1 MDGAGGRGARR
12 RLGPLSRAASC
23 FRPKLPMIVTT
34 LMLHELD
41 ATAHRSSHL
50 SVVPFERVVL
60 ETLSDVGVAFT
71 SERQL
76 DPVLDRLLGTALQV
90 VRADAGSVMLLSRER
105 DTLVVVAARGP
116 RARTILG
123 TRQPADRSVA
133 GWALRAGETVL
144 LHGSAE
150 LSPVS
155 DHPRELASSV
165 VVPLALSGRL
175 VGVLNASRE
184 PGAPRMDEQTARL
197 LELLANQ
204 AAILIDNAQM
214 LDELQRK
221 DQRLEQLVD
230 QLLGETG
237 RRPATSVELLAP
249 LTRREQQV
257 LELLVDGLTNREIA
271 MRLVVEPD
279 TIKDHVQSIIK
290 KLGATDRTH
299 AAVIAVRGGIVL

>member
-1 MDGAGGRGARR
+1 M
-12 RLGPLSRAASC
+12 
-23 FRPKLPMIVTT
+23 
-34 LMLHELD
+34 
-41 ATAHRSSHL
+41 
-50 SVVPFERVVL
+50 
-60 ETLSDVGVAFT
+60 
-71 SERQL
+71 
-76 DPVLDRLLGTALQV
+76 LGTALHI

-105 DTLVVVAARGP
+105 DTLVVVAARGA

-144 LHGSAE
+144 LHGSAHE
-150 LSPVS
+150 QGLS

-175 VGVLNASRE
+175 VGVMNASRE
-184 PGAPRMDEQTARL
+184 PGAARMDDYARA

-257 LELLVDGLTNREIA
+257 LEQLVDGLTNREIA
-271 MRLVVEPD
+271 LRLVVEPD
-279 TIKDHVQSIIK
+279 TVKDHVQSIIK

-299 AAVIAVRGGIVL
+299 AAVIAVRGGLVS

>member
-1 MDGAGGRGARR
+1 MIGA
-12 RLGPLSRAASC
+12 S
-23 FRPKLPMIVTT
+23 
-34 LMLHELD
+34 LMLHEL
-41 ATAHRSSHL
+41 APSRSALAGTAVLAGRA
-50 SVVPFERVVL
+50 ERVVL
-60 ETLSDVGVAFT
+60 DTLADIGVAFT
-71 SERQL
+71 NERQL
-76 DPVLDRLLGTALQV
+76 DPVLDRILGTALQV
-90 VRADAGSVMLLSRER
+90 VHADAGSVMLLSRER

-123 TRQPADRSVA
+123 TRQPADRSIA

-144 LHGSAE
+144 LHGGAYPGAVTHPS
-150 LSPVS
+150 S
-155 DHPRELASSV
+155 DHPRDLASSV

-184 PGAPRMDEQTARL
+184 PGAPRMDESSARL

-204 AAILIDNAQM
+204 AAIFIDSVQM

-257 LELLVDGLTNREIA
+257 LEQLVDGLTNREIA

-279 TIKDHVQSIIK
+279 TVKDHVQSIIK

-299 AAVIAVRGGIVL
+299 AAVIAVRGGIVS

>member
-1 MDGAGGRGARR
+1 M
-12 RLGPLSRAASC
+12 
-23 FRPKLPMIVTT
+23 FQ
-34 LMLHELD
+34 E
-41 ATAHRSSHL
+41 
-50 SVVPFERVVL
+50 VVPIRTGLVTSVPFDRVVL
-60 ETLSDVGVAFT
+60 DTLSDVGIAFT

-76 DPVLDRLLGTALQV
+76 EPVLDQLLGSALQV
-90 VRADAGSVMLLSRER
+90 VQADAGSVMLLSRER

-116 RARTILG
+116 RAQTILG
-123 TRQPADRSVA
+123 TRQPANRSVA

-144 LHGSAE
+144 LHGSANE
-150 LSPVS
+150 QPSS

-184 PGAPRMDEQTARL
+184 PGAPRMDEPAARL

-214 LDELQRK
+214 LEELQRK

-237 RRPATSVELLAP
+237 RRPATSLDLLAP

-257 LELLVDGLTNREIA
+257 MELLVDGLTNREIA
-271 MRLVVEPD
+271 LRLVVEPD
-279 TIKDHVQSIIK
+279 TVKDHVQSIIK

-299 AAVIAVRGGIVL
+299 AAVIAVRGGLVS

>member
-1 MDGAGGRGARR
+1 
-12 RLGPLSRAASC
+12 LLT
-23 FRPKLPMIVTT
+23 LP
-34 LMLHELD
+34 
-41 ATAHRSSHL
+41 
-50 SVVPFERVVL
+50 PERVVL
-60 ETLSDVGVAFT
+60 DALSDVGASFT
-71 SERQL
+71 NERQL
-76 DPVLDRLLGTALQV
+76 DPALDRLLSTALHV
-90 VRADAGSVMLLSRER
+90 VRADAGSLMLLSRER

-116 RARTILG
+116 RARAILG
-123 TRQPADRSVA
+123 SRQPADRSVA

-144 LHGSAE
+144 LHGGAYVEPS
-150 LSPVS
+150 S
-155 DHPRELASSV
+155 DHPRELASSI

-175 VGVLNASRE
+175 VGVMNASRE
-184 PGAPRMDEQTARL
+184 PGTSRMDEAAVRL

-204 AAILIDNAQM
+204 AAILIDSAQM

-237 RRPATSVELLAP
+237 RRPATSIELLAP

-271 MRLVVEPD
+271 LRLVVEPD
-279 TIKDHVQSIIK
+279 TVKDHVQSIIK

-299 AAVIAVRGGIVL
+299 AAVIAVRGGIVS

>member
-1 MDGAGGRGARR
+1 MLQE
-12 RLGPLSRAASC
+12 LGP
-23 FRPKLPMIVTT
+23 
-34 LMLHELD
+34 
-41 ATAHRSSHL
+41 HRVAQSN
-50 SVVPFERVVL
+50 VVVL
-60 ETLSDVGVAFT
+60 TALDERAVLEALAEVGVAFT
-71 SERQL
+71 NERQL

-90 VRADAGSVMLLSRER
+90 VRADAGSIMLLSRER

-144 LHGSAE
+144 LHGGAYAPST
-150 LSPVS
+150 SQPSS
-155 DHPRELASSV
+155 DHPRELASSIT
-165 VVPLALSGRL
+165 VPLALSGRL
-175 VGVLNASRE
+175 VGVMNASRE
-184 PGAPRMDEQTARL
+184 PGAPRMDEHAALL

-204 AAILIDNAQM
+204 AAILIDSVQM

-237 RRPATSVELLAP
+237 RRPATSIDLLAP

-271 MRLVVEPD
+271 LRLVVEPD
-279 TIKDHVQSIIK
+279 TVKDHVQSIIK

-299 AAVIAVRGGIVL
+299 AAVIAVRGGIVS

>member
-1 MDGAGGRGARR
+1 MLQEVSPIRSGLA
-12 RLGPLSRAASC
+12 
-23 FRPKLPMIVTT
+23 TT
-34 LMLHELD
+34 
-41 ATAHRSSHL
+41 
-50 SVVPFERVVL
+50 VPFERVVL
-60 ETLSDVGVAFT
+60 DTLSDVGIAFT

-76 DPVLDRLLGTALQV
+76 EPVLDQLLGSALQV

-116 RARTILG
+116 RAQTILG
-123 TRQPADRSVA
+123 SRQPANRSVA

-144 LHGSAE
+144 LHGSANE
-150 LSPVS
+150 LPSS

-184 PGAPRMDEQTARL
+184 PGAPRMDEQAARL

-214 LDELQRK
+214 LEELQRK

-237 RRPATSVELLAP
+237 RRPATSLDLLAP

-271 MRLVVEPD
+271 LRLVVEPD
-279 TIKDHVQSIIK
+279 TVKDHVQSIIK

-299 AAVIAVRGGIVL
+299 AAVIAVRGGLVS

>member
-1 MDGAGGRGARR
+1 MVQELA
-12 RLGPLSRAASC
+12 PHRA
-23 FRPKLPMIVTT
+23 LT
-34 LMLHELD
+34 
-41 ATAHRSSHL
+41 SSAAAL
-50 SVVPFERVVL
+50 AVPDERVVL
-60 ETLSDVGVAFT
+60 ETLAEVAVAFT
-71 SERQL
+71 NERQL
-76 DPVLDRLLGTALQV
+76 DPVLDRLLGTTLQV
-90 VRADAGSVMLLSRER
+90 VRADAGSIMLLSRER

-144 LHGSAE
+144 LHGGAYAPST
-150 LSPVS
+150 SQPSS
-155 DHPRELASSV
+155 DHPRELASSIT
-165 VVPLALSGRL
+165 VPLALSGRL
-175 VGVLNASRE
+175 VGVMNASRE
-184 PGAPRMDEQTARL
+184 PGAPRMDEHAALL

-204 AAILIDNAQM
+204 AAILIDSVQM

-237 RRPATSVELLAP
+237 RRPATSVDLLAP

-271 MRLVVEPD
+271 LRLVVEPD
-279 TIKDHVQSIIK
+279 TVKDHVQSIIK

-299 AAVIAVRGGIVL
+299 AAVIAVRGGIVS

>member
-1 MDGAGGRGARR
+1 MLDELA
-12 RLGPLSRAASC
+12 PLRASRSNAAVIDD
-23 FRPKLPMIVTT
+23 RAV
-34 LMLHELD
+34 LD
-41 ATAHRSSHL
+41 ALA
-50 SVVPFERVVL
+50 E
-60 ETLSDVGVAFT
+60 VGVAFT
-71 SERQL
+71 NERQL
-76 DPVLDRLLGTALQV
+76 DPVLDRLLGTALQI
-90 VRADAGSVMLLSRER
+90 VRADAGSIMLLSRER

-116 RARTILG
+116 RARSILG
-123 TRQPADRSVA
+123 SRQPADRSIA

-144 LHGSAE
+144 LHGGANAQPS
-150 LSPVS
+150 S
-155 DHPRELASSV
+155 DHPRDLASSV

-175 VGVLNASRE
+175 VGVINASRE
-184 PGAPRMDEQTARL
+184 PGAPRMDENAAHL

-204 AAILIDNAQM
+204 AAILIDSFQM

-237 RRPATSVELLAP
+237 RRPATSIELLAP

-271 MRLVVEPD
+271 LRLVVEPD

-299 AAVIAVRGGIVL
+299 AAVIAVRGGIVS

>member
-1 MDGAGGRGARR
+1 MLQELGTQRIAQSSAAVFGA
-12 RLGPLSRAASC
+12 PNERA
-23 FRPKLPMIVTT
+23 
-34 LMLHELD
+34 
-41 ATAHRSSHL
+41 
-50 SVVPFERVVL
+50 VL
-60 ETLSDVGVAFT
+60 EALSEVGVAFT
-71 SERQL
+71 NERQL

-90 VRADAGSVMLLSRER
+90 VRADAGSIMLLSRER

-144 LHGSAE
+144 LQGGAYAQ
-150 LSPVS
+150 PTS
-155 DHPRELASSV
+155 DHPRELASSI

-175 VGVLNASRE
+175 VGVMNASRE
-184 PGAPRMDEQTARL
+184 PGAPRMDEHAAQL

-204 AAILIDNAQM
+204 AAVLIDSVQM

-237 RRPATSVELLAP
+237 RRPATSIDLLAP

-279 TIKDHVQSIIK
+279 TVKDHVQSIIK

-299 AAVIAVRGGIVL
+299 AAVIAVRGGIVS

>member
-1 MDGAGGRGARR
+1 MLQELATHHISHPAG
-12 RLGPLSRAASC
+12 
-23 FRPKLPMIVTT
+23 
-34 LMLHELD
+34 
-41 ATAHRSSHL
+41 
-50 SVVPFERVVL
+50 VPFERVVL
-60 ETLSDVGVAFT
+60 DTLSHVGVAFT
-71 SERQL
+71 TERQL
-76 DPVLDRLLGTALQV
+76 DPALDRLLGTALQL

-105 DTLVVVAARGP
+105 DTLVVVVARGP

-133 GWALRAGETVL
+133 GWALRAGETML
-144 LHGSAE
+144 LHGTAQE
-150 LSPVS
+150 QPVS

-165 VVPLALSGRL
+165 VVPLALGGRL
-175 VGVLNASRE
+175 VGVMNASRE
-184 PGAPRMDEQTARL
+184 PGAPRMDEQAARL
-197 LELLANQ
+197 LELLAKQ

-237 RRPATSVELLAP
+237 HRPATSVELLAP

-271 MRLVVEPD
+271 LRLVVEPD
-279 TIKDHVQSIIK
+279 TVKDHVQSIIK

-299 AAVIAVRGGIVL
+299 AAVIAVRGGLVS

>member
-1 MDGAGGRGARR
+1 MLQELAPRR
-12 RLGPLSRAASC
+12 TPPTATS
-23 FRPKLPMIVTT
+23 
-34 LMLHELD
+34 LMPSLD
-41 ATAHRSSHL
+41 
-50 SVVPFERVVL
+50 ERVVL
-60 ETLSDVGVAFT
+60 ETLSEIGVAFT
-71 SERQL
+71 AERQL
-76 DPVLDRLLGTALQV
+76 EPVLDRLLRTALHV

-105 DTLVVVAARGP
+105 DTLIVVAAYGP
-116 RARTILG
+116 RAQTILG

-144 LHGSAE
+144 LHGSAHAQ
-150 LSPVS
+150 PAS
-155 DHPRELASSV
+155 DHPRELASSI
-165 VVPLALSGRL
+165 VVPLALGGRL

-184 PGAPRMDEQTARL
+184 PGARRMDERAARL

-204 AAILIDNAQM
+204 AAILIDSTQM

-237 RRPATSVELLAP
+237 RRPQAPIELLAP
-249 LTRREQQV
+249 LTKREQQV
-257 LELLVDGLTNREIA
+257 LELLVDGLTNREIGA
-271 MRLVVEPD
+271 RLVVEPD

-299 AAVIAVRGGIVL
+299 AAVIAVRGGLVS

>member
-1 MDGAGGRGARR
+1 MLQEVASTNSRQANS
-12 RLGPLSRAASC
+12 GPLPLA
-23 FRPKLPMIVTT
+23 
-34 LMLHELD
+34 
-41 ATAHRSSHL
+41 
-50 SVVPFERVVL
+50 FERVVL
-60 ETLSDVGVAFT
+60 DALADVGVAYT
-71 SERQL
+71 NERQL
-76 DPVLDRLLGTALQV
+76 EPVLDRLLGSALQI
-90 VRADAGSVMLLSRER
+90 VRADAGSVMLLTRER

-123 TRQPADRSVA
+123 SRQPADRSVA

-144 LHGSAE
+144 LHGGAYEQPS
-150 LSPVS
+150 S
-155 DHPRELASSV
+155 DHPRDLASAV

-175 VGVLNASRE
+175 VGVMNASRE
-184 PGAPRMDEQTARL
+184 PGAPRMDEQAARL

-204 AAILIDNAQM
+204 AAILIDSAQM
-214 LDELQRK
+214 LEELQRK

-237 RRPATSVELLAP
+237 RRPATSVDLLAP

-279 TIKDHVQSIIK
+279 TVKDHVQSIIK

-299 AAVIAVRGGIVL
+299 AAVIAVRGGIVS

>member
-1 MDGAGGRGARR
+1 MLQE
-12 RLGPLSRAASC
+12 LGSYR
-23 FRPKLPMIVTT
+23 
-34 LMLHELD
+34 
-41 ATAHRSSHL
+41 TAQSSG
-50 SVVPFERVVL
+50 VVL
-60 ETLSDVGVAFT
+60 AAPDERAVLEALSEVAVAFT
-71 SERQL
+71 NERQL
-76 DPVLDRLLGTALQV
+76 DPVLDRLLGTTLQV
-90 VRADAGSVMLLSRER
+90 VRADAGSIMLLSRER

-144 LHGSAE
+144 LHGGAYGQPS
-150 LSPVS
+150 SSQQNSSQPSS
-155 DHPRELASSV
+155 DHPRELASSI

-175 VGVLNASRE
+175 VGVMNASRE
-184 PGAPRMDEQTARL
+184 PGAPRMDEHAAQL

-204 AAILIDNAQM
+204 AAILIDSVQM

-237 RRPATSVELLAP
+237 RRPATSIELLAP

-279 TIKDHVQSIIK
+279 TVKDHVQSIIK

-299 AAVIAVRGGIVL
+299 AAVIAVRGGIVS

>member
-1 MDGAGGRGARR
+1 MLDELA
-12 RLGPLSRAASC
+12 PLR
-23 FRPKLPMIVTT
+23 
-34 LMLHELD
+34 
-41 ATAHRSSHL
+41 TAL
-50 SVVPFERVVL
+50 SVVGAPDERAVL
-60 ETLSDVGVAFT
+60 EALSEVAVAFT
-71 SERQL
+71 NERQL
-76 DPVLDRLLGTALQV
+76 DPVLDRLVGTALQV
-90 VRADAGSVMLLSRER
+90 GRADAGSIMLLSRER

-133 GWALRAGETVL
+133 GWALRAGESVL
-144 LHGSAE
+144 LHGSAYAQP
-150 LSPVS
+150 SS
-155 DHPRELASSV
+155 DHPRDLASSV

-175 VGVLNASRE
+175 VGVMNASRE
-184 PGAPRMDEQTARL
+184 PGAPRMDENAAHL

-204 AAILIDNAQM
+204 AAILIDSFQM

-237 RRPATSVELLAP
+237 RRPATSVDLLAP

-279 TIKDHVQSIIK
+279 TVKDHVQSIIK

-299 AAVIAVRGGIVL
+299 AAVIAVRGGIVS

>member
-1 MDGAGGRGARR
+1 MLQELAPTQA
-12 RLGPLSRAASC
+12 PYSAAAA
-23 FRPKLPMIVTT
+23 V
-34 LMLHELD
+34 
-41 ATAHRSSHL
+41 A
-50 SVVPFERVVL
+50 VPDERVVL
-60 ETLSDVGVAFT
+60 ETLADVGVAFT
-71 SERQL
+71 NERQL
-76 DPVLDRLLGTALQV
+76 DPVLDRLLATALQV
-90 VRADAGSVMLLSRER
+90 VRADAGSIMLLSRER

-144 LHGSAE
+144 LHGSAFTQP
-150 LSPVS
+150 SS
-155 DHPRELASSV
+155 DHPRELSSSV

-175 VGVLNASRE
+175 VGVMNASRE
-184 PGAPRMDEQTARL
+184 PGTSRMDEPSARL

-214 LDELQRK
+214 LEELQRK

-230 QLLGETG
+230 QLLGESG
-237 RRPATSVELLAP
+237 RRPATNVDLLAP

-257 LELLVDGLTNREIA
+257 LELLVEGLTNREIA

-279 TIKDHVQSIIK
+279 TVKDHVQSIIK

-299 AAVIAVRGGIVL
+299 AAVIAVRGGLVS

>member
-1 MDGAGGRGARR
+1 MVQELAPHRALTSSAVALALPVGRM
-12 RLGPLSRAASC
+12 
-23 FRPKLPMIVTT
+23 FR
-34 LMLHELD
+34 
-41 ATAHRSSHL
+41 
-50 SVVPFERVVL
+50 
-60 ETLSDVGVAFT
+60 ETLSDVGVAFP

-76 DPVLDRLLGTALQV
+76 GPVLDRLLGTALQV

-144 LHGSAE
+144 LHGGAYPQPTSTQP
-150 LSPVS
+150 SS
-155 DHPRELASSV
+155 DHPRDLASSV

-184 PGAPRMDEQTARL
+184 PGAARMDEGAVRL

-204 AAILIDNAQM
+204 AAILIDSVQM

-237 RRPATSVELLAP
+237 RRPASSVDLLAP

-279 TIKDHVQSIIK
+279 TVKDHVQSIIK

-299 AAVIAVRGGIVL
+299 AAVIAVRGGLVS

>member
-1 MDGAGGRGARR
+1 MLMTG
-12 RLGPLSRAASC
+12 
-23 FRPKLPMIVTT
+23 
-34 LMLHELD
+34 LMLQEL
-41 ATAHRSSHL
+41 APHRASLPSTL
-50 SVVPFERVVL
+50 NVPIERVVL
-60 ETLSDVGVAFT
+60 DALVEVGASFT
-71 SERQL
+71 AERQL
-76 DPVLDRLLGTALQV
+76 EPVLDRLLGSALHI

-105 DTLVVVAARGP
+105 DTLLVVAARGG

-123 TRQPADRSVA
+123 TRQPADRSIA

-144 LHGSAE
+144 LHGGEPA
-150 LSPVS
+150 S
-155 DHPRELASSV
+155 DHPRDLASSV

-175 VGVLNASRE
+175 VGVMNASRE
-184 PGAPRMDEQTARL
+184 PGAPRMDEQAARL

-230 QLLGETG
+230 QLLGESG
-237 RRPATSVELLAP
+237 RRPTTHIDLLAP

-257 LELLVDGLTNREIA
+257 VELLVDGLTNREIA
-271 MRLVVEPD
+271 SRLVVEPD
-279 TIKDHVQSIIK
+279 TVKDHVQSIIK

-299 AAVIAVRGGIVL
+299 AAVIAVRGGIVN

>member
-1 MDGAGGRGARR
+1 MLQDVAAQRIPMPSA
-12 RLGPLSRAASC
+12 LLVAVPNERA
-23 FRPKLPMIVTT
+23 
-34 LMLHELD
+34 
-41 ATAHRSSHL
+41 
-50 SVVPFERVVL
+50 VL
-60 ETLSDVGVAFT
+60 EALSEVGVAFT
-71 SERQL
+71 NERQL

-90 VRADAGSVMLLSRER
+90 IHADAGSVMLLSRER
-105 DTLVVVAARGP
+105 DSLVVVAARGP
-116 RARTILG
+116 RARAILG

-144 LHGSAE
+144 LHGSAYAQ
-150 LSPVS
+150 PTS
-155 DHPRELASSV
+155 DHPRELASSI

-175 VGVLNASRE
+175 VGVMNASRE
-184 PGAPRMDEQTARL
+184 PGASRMDEVAVRL

-204 AAILIDNAQM
+204 AAILIDSVQM

-237 RRPATSVELLAP
+237 RRPATSVDLLAP

-271 MRLVVEPD
+271 LRLVVEPD
-279 TIKDHVQSIIK
+279 TVKDHVQSIIK

-299 AAVIAVRGGIVL
+299 AAVIAVRGGIVS

>member
-1 MDGAGGRGARR
+1 MRLPIIVSSRMLQESGSHRIAQSGAVV
-12 RLGPLSRAASC
+12 
-23 FRPKLPMIVTT
+23 I
-34 LMLHELD
+34 
-41 ATAHRSSHL
+41 TA
-50 SVVPFERVVL
+50 PFERAVL
-60 ETLSDVGVAFT
+60 EALSEVGVAFT
-71 SERQL
+71 NERQL
-76 DPVLDRLLGTALQV
+76 DPVLDRLLGTTLQV
-90 VRADAGSVMLLSRER
+90 VRADAGSIMLLSRER

-144 LHGSAE
+144 LHGGAYAQPG
-150 LSPVS
+150 SPQLGSGQPSS
-155 DHPRELASSV
+155 DHPRDLASSV

-175 VGVLNASRE
+175 VGVMNASRE
-184 PGAPRMDEQTARL
+184 PGAPRMDEQAAGL

-204 AAILIDNAQM
+204 AAILIDNVQM
-214 LDELQRK
+214 LEELQRK

-299 AAVIAVRGGIVL
+299 AAVIAVRGGIVS

>member
-1 MDGAGGRGARR
+1 
-12 RLGPLSRAASC
+12 
-23 FRPKLPMIVTT
+23 MIVTGQMIQEIASDRRT
-34 LMLHELD
+34 QTSKGVLVLPD
-41 ATAHRSSHL
+41 
-50 SVVPFERVVL
+50 ERAVL
-60 ETLSDVGVAFT
+60 ETLADVGVAFT
-71 SERQL
+71 NERQL
-76 DPVLDRLLGTALQV
+76 DPVLDRLLGTALQLA
-90 VRADAGSVMLLSRER
+90 RADAGSIMLLSRER

-116 RARTILG
+116 RARTIIG

-144 LHGSAE
+144 LHGSAH
-150 LSPVS
+150 SQPSS
-155 DHPRELASSV
+155 DYPRELASSV
-165 VVPLALSGRL
+165 VVPLSLAGRL

-184 PGAPRMDEQTARL
+184 PGAARMDEQSARL

-204 AAILIDNAQM
+204 AAILIDSVQM

-237 RRPATSVELLAP
+237 RRPTTNIDLLAP

-279 TIKDHVQSIIK
+279 TVKDHVQSIIK
-290 KLGATDRTH
+290 KLGAADRTH
-299 AAVIAVRGGIVL
+299 AAVIAVRGGIVS

>member
-1 MDGAGGRGARR
+1 
-12 RLGPLSRAASC
+12 
-23 FRPKLPMIVTT
+23 
-34 LMLHELD
+34 MLQD
-41 ATAHRSSHL
+41 VAAHRTPHL
-50 SVVPFERVVL
+50 ASVPFERVVL
-60 ETLSDVGVAFT
+60 DTLSDVGVAFT
-71 SERQL
+71 TERQL

-144 LHGSAE
+144 LHGSAHE
-150 LSPVS
+150 QPIS

-165 VVPLALSGRL
+165 VVPLALAGRL
-175 VGVLNASRE
+175 VGVMNARRE
-184 PGAPRMDEQTARL
+184 PGAPRMDEQAARL

-237 RRPATSVELLAP
+237 RRPATSVDLLAP

-257 LELLVDGLTNREIA
+257 LEQLVDGLTNREIA
-271 MRLVVEPD
+271 LRLVVEPD
-279 TIKDHVQSIIK
+279 TVKDHVQSIIK

-299 AAVIAVRGGIVL
+299 AAVIAVRGGLVS

>member
-1 MDGAGGRGARR
+1 
-12 RLGPLSRAASC
+12 
-23 FRPKLPMIVTT
+23 MIVAS
-34 LMLHELD
+34 LMLQD
-41 ATAHRSSHL
+41 ALIQRRESGGPTVLAARD
-50 SVVPFERVVL
+50 ERAVL
-60 ETLSDVGVAFT
+60 ETLAEVGVAFT
-71 SERQL
+71 NERQL

-90 VRADAGSVMLLSRER
+90 VRADAGSIMLLSRER

-144 LHGSAE
+144 LHGVQPSSGLHAQP
-150 LSPVS
+150 SS
-155 DHPRELASSV
+155 DHPRDLASSI

-175 VGVLNASRE
+175 VGVMNASRE
-184 PGAPRMDEQTARL
+184 PGAPRMDEHAARL

-204 AAILIDNAQM
+204 SAILIDSVQM

-237 RRPATSVELLAP
+237 RRATTSVDLLAP

-271 MRLVVEPD
+271 LRLVVEPD
-279 TIKDHVQSIIK
+279 TVKDHVQSIIK

-299 AAVIAVRGGIVL
+299 AAVIAVRGGIVS